1 MLLAVFQILLIL
13 VSNYKILHNRVLKTV
28 SIMIQEIK
36 KNSETIL
43 IKMIT
48 KFLVIKYMYNI
59 NDIDGCV

>member
-1 MLLAVFQILLIL
+1 
-13 VSNYKILHNRVLKTV
+13 
-28 SIMIQEIK
+28 MIQEIK